1 MKFLVYGLSNGWGG
15 VEAIVMGMVS
25 RLCNDHCFDIL
36 LSEGDCNYAN
46 RYANKSIRFLH
57 VPAWGSDRRGFK
69 SGIIN
74 ILKQAS
80 YDYVWI
86 NACLMSNRDII
97 SVVKKHSS
105 AKIITHS
112 HGSSFEEDNQV
123 KRMILMGMHYLNRS
137 YYHHHTDYPCMCSR
151 KSGEWYYGKSY
162 MNTHD
167 VYYIK
172 NGVDVSRYS
181 FKEDVRSEYRNQLG
195 LTDELALF
203 HAGRLTYVKNQRFI
217 LDICAEMKKRGKNF
231 KLFIAG
237 EGELY
242 TELVDYASMIGIND
256 EVVFLG
262 NRSDVDKLYQAMD
275 VFLLPSHHEGFP
287 VTLAEAQASGIY
299 CIVSD
304 HVSEETNLTGS
315 VNYLPIDKGVKPWA
329 DLISGYTISSQSR
342 VEMADAVINS
352 GYDINDV
359 CKQFVK
365 HISKS

>member
-1 MKFLVYGLSNGWGG
+1 
-15 VEAIVMGMVS
+15 
-25 RLCNDHCFDIL
+25 
-36 LSEGDCNYAN
+36 
-46 RYANKSIRFLH
+46 
-57 VPAWGSDRRGFK
+57 
-69 SGIIN
+69 
-74 ILKQAS
+74 
-80 YDYVWI
+80 
-86 NACLMSNRDII
+86 
-97 SVVKKHSS
+97 
-105 AKIITHS
+105 
-112 HGSSFEEDNQV
+112 
-123 KRMILMGMHYLNRS
+123 
-137 YYHHHTDYPCMCSR
+137 
-151 KSGEWYYGKSY
+151 

-217 LDICAEMKKRGKNF
+217 LDICAEMKKRGNNF

-242 TELVDYASMIGIND
+242 SELVDYASMIGIND

-304 HVSEETNLTGS
+304 HVSVETNLTGS
-315 VNYLPIDKGVKPWA
+315 VNYLPIDKEVKPWA
-329 DLISGYTISSQSR
+329 DLISSYTFDSQNR